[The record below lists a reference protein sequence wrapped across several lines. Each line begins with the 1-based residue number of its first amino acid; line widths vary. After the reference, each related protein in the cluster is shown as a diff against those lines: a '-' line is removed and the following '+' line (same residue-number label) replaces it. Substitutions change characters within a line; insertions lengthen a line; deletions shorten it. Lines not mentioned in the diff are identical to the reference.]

1 MNSDSDS
8 DDSRK
13 RRRVESGRRESGRG
27 ASILLTRPIFDGA
40 GHPPPPTQVLG
51 SASLLS
57 GTAPLAR
64 SSSGTASTPEDTEP
78 MEAKLADNVK
88 ACEVVVSMERAL
100 CDYVQRR
107 FYIMKPARSTSARGQ
122 HYSRPA
128 TQRCAIKRH

>member
-1 MNSDSDS
+1 M
-8 DDSRK
+8 SRF
-13 RRRVESGRRESGRG
+13 G
-27 ASILLTRPIFDGA
+27 SIFARTCGNLMQRGA

-51 SASLLS
+51 GASLLS

-78 MEAKLADNVK
+78 LEAKLADNVK